1 MAGQDFWSDPSS
13 DKPAPKNELEASKPA
28 APLTDAPGGFW
39 QNASEQAI
47 TKKEQAKKE
56 QAGRGGGAGGGKP
69 GGPRRLLK
77 RAIIVTAGA
86 LIGLILLALVFAPS
100 VAAVYARNTVI
111 GFSGSKA
118 GRLLVQGA
126 DLSWSGPQSIGPV
139 LLVDDQNAE
148 IAKVNLSAQTS
159 LLDLAMGGRNLGTIT
174 ISGNIKLV
182 KEKDGVLNV
191 VRATTQRVVPAAPGT
206 SGGASGQTSG
216 ANAAPIQLPPDL
228 AAKLIVK
235 DLKVSY
241 DDLTPGGQSI
251 EVRDL
256 NLTTELKS
264 GKPITLALAADLLAG
279 SMVPGKIDVKA
290 SIDGWS
296 NARGVV
302 ADFATPAGLN
312 ALQVDAN
319 VNLSEL
325 PMSLID
331 ALAQQD
337 GRLVKAVGD
346 RLSIALAA
354 KGSLKDATASLKT
367 SAANV
372 IAGGELAA
380 RDGVIT
386 VTRPIEVGLKR
397 AALSALA
404 NQPPEAAARIREFP
418 DVTLAI
424 PSLSVK
430 IPAQGALD
438 LRGTSLKAAL
448 ITTRVA
454 GDVEIA
460 GKPKKFEV
468 RPLTL
473 AIDVADLANG
483 ATIKGGTSASIEGQ
497 PAGDLVVDIN
507 AQGLLD
513 EKGAP
518 RLVVPDDLRAE
529 KGAPRSGVPAALRAE
544 LSLANVQTAIAQAF
558 VPVDTINLA
567 QDVGPTLDLRVKAN
581 AIAGAAAMPD
591 AKVEFSVASTHVRGG
606 GTLAFAENRLRNQ
619 SPITLT
625 IDSASS
631 IAARFMKDAGGW
643 SVAPGGG
650 VINVAV
656 DGIDVAF
663 KSGAADMRPD
673 ARAAKA
679 RAVVSLAKF
688 DVMSP
693 AGRPLNLTDLAFNAA
708 LAGDG
713 GAKLDINGS
722 FLFDRQTASIQ
733 GGFDCADL
741 IGPIDGVGGPAQ
753 RPIPKPKGSL
763 VIKGV
768 PATLAGA
775 ATKPAA
781 RGEAPGADVG
791 ALVQGLVGSSIDVT
805 LKAAAATPIAGEPAI
820 ALDAQI
826 TAERLNVVG
835 GAVVAPNARIDV
847 QPLKATLALEPKT
860 ALDVLGALGMDTTS
874 LPRLEQRAILRIDSQ
889 PLSIPVVIENLADR
903 RLDFDK
909 AGAIAVDVT
918 LPGELLVRG
927 LTMPDGTDST
937 GRTIKRDLG
946 PLGVQDLK
954 LTLRAPGAALGASG
968 GEANV
973 AFSAIALSGPRSS
986 IATLSAGAKLPLKN
1000 GKPAGDGMATAKI
1013 KELSLAGVDR
1023 ILNKPGF
1030 ASGALG
1036 DRLDVDV
1043 AYPIVVPAA
1052 AASTGTPAKQAAP
1065 QIAEVTLSA
1074 PRLRMSRSL
1083 RAAVSSESIEVLE
1096 PVSIT
1101 WNGDGAWLSQ
1111 FMGEGGTRITRPV
1124 DARLSINELV
1134 LGQPGVLRP
1143 GTFAAD
1149 LGVAVP
1155 SVELV
1160 DAKGQRVAL
1169 SNITIKASR
1178 ELAAAMAPAD
1188 PTAIGIDLAIASAQV
1203 DQTPPVRDIGIKALA
1218 ARLATPEGQFDKNR
1232 AQFSVN
1238 GQIPTLPTALVDTLA
1253 NQNGLLVEA
1262 LGPVIEC
1269 TLKADKVSLAPAE
1282 PGAAAREAGTFEA
1295 AMKSQRAS
1303 ASLKGTVSGGA
1314 FTTTQPL
1321 QVSVAEVTKEL
1332 GNRFVKGVP
1341 FVGELS
1347 KSNEMQPASVVSPT
1361 LAVPIDGN
1369 MQRLNGD
1376 VTIDPGEL
1384 LFKPS
1389 KDFAALLK
1397 TLNQNAGGG
1406 LLGQRLQPL
1415 VLNIKNGVITYQKWT
1430 LPLGQF
1436 NIQTEGV
1443 VDLVQ
1448 QRVDVITWIPLGA
1461 LSEKSAALFG
1471 GAAALGG
1478 LDASVALPFRTRGA
1492 LSGPQ
1497 TGADTELF
1505 AKQLL
1510 NNKNIE
1516 KSIQKGLEELFKKKD
1531 PPAPK

>member
-47 TKKEQAKKE
+47 TQKEQARKE
-56 QAGRGGGAGGGKP
+56 QAGRGGAAGGGKP

-86 LIGLILLALVFAPS
+86 LVGLILLALVFAPS

-241 DDLTPGGQSI
+241 EDLTPGGQSI

-354 KGSLKDATASLKT
+354 KGSLKDATASLRT

-518 RLVVPDDLRAE
+518 R
-529 KGAPRSGVPAALRAE
+529 SGVPAALRAE

-581 AIAGAAAMPD
+581 ALAGAAAMPD

-606 GTLAFAENRLRNQ
+606 GALAFAENRLRNQ

-663 KSGAADMRPD
+663 KSGAADMQPD

-693 AGRPLNLTDLAFNAA
+693 AGRPLNLTDLAFNAT

-722 FLFDRQTASIQ
+722 VLFDRQTASIQ

-741 IGPIDGVGGPAQ
+741 IGPIDGVGGVVQAASA
-753 RPIPKPKGSL
+753 KPKGSL

-805 LKAAAATPIAGEPAI
+805 LKAAAATPIAGKPAY
-820 ALDAQI
+820 ALDALVA
-826 TAERLNVVG
+826 AERLNVAAS
-835 GAVVAPNARIDV
+835 AVVAPEARIDV
-847 QPLKATLALEPKT
+847 QPLKATLTLEPKT

-874 LPRLEQRAILRIDSQ
+874 LPRLEQRATLRVDSQ
-889 PLSIPVVIENLADR
+889 ATSIPLVAGKP
-903 RLDFDK
+903 DFDK

-973 AFSAIALSGPRSS
+973 AFSALALAGPRSS
-986 IATLSAGAKLPLKN
+986 IATLSAGAKLPLKS

-1052 AASTGTPAKQAAP
+1052 AASTGTPAKQAAAP

-1083 RAAVSSESIEVLE
+1083 RAAVSSESIKVLE

-1124 DARLSINELV
+1124 DARLTINELV

-1178 ELAAAMAPAD
+1178 ELAAAMAPND